1 MVRNEKGQSLVELA
15 LVLPLVL
22 LLLVGLFDFGRIFYT
37 YTHLHL
43 ASQESV
49 RLAGL
54 GKSDSEV
61 TQFVKDYI
69 HIGDPA
75 DLQVTISPDDLTR
88 FSGDYVTVQLK
99 LPATIVTPMM
109 ASLFPSPFYIE
120 TESTIR
126 VE

>member
-1 MVRNEKGQSLVELA
+1 MVKNEKGQSLVELA
-15 LVLPLVL
+15 LVLPVVL
-22 LLLVGLFDFGRIFYT
+22 LLLVGIFDFGRIFYT
-37 YTHLHL
+37 HTHLHL

-61 TQFVKDYI
+61 TEFVKDYI
-69 HIGDPA
+69 HIGNSA
-75 DLQVTISPDDLTR
+75 DLQVTITPDELTR

-99 LPATIVTPMM
+99 FPATIVTPMM
-109 ASLFPSPFYIE
+109 ANLFPSPFYIE
-120 TESTIR
+120 AESTIR